1 MFGLAWFSFA
11 RVTFAP
17 FVKLASFRCFA
28 FTAFSFGVGLAFA
41 PSATSS
47 GLPFSA
53 LAFAGASVGMG

>member
-17 FVKLASFRCFA
+17 FLKLAAFGCFA
-28 FTAFSFGVGLAFA
+28 FAAFSFGVGLAFA
-41 PSATSS
+41 PSATPS